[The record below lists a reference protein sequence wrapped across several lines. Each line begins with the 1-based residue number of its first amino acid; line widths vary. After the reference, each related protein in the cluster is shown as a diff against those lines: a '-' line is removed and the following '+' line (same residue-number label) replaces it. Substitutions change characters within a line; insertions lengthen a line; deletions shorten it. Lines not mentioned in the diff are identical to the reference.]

1 METGVFLMKPMFY
14 KRSLS
19 FLNVFGG
26 VACAAVF
33 LVLPSFAGGEN
44 TPRAYGTLTPEAAA
58 LVAEM
63 REQAKAYRPQTDHVG
78 LFARAQLK
86 YGAQRTDFL
95 HRWYERPLHQN
106 STWAETAEYGRILHP
121 EAWKKTT
128 ETVRLGKMDGLA
140 VCISQSS
147 RSEVIE
153 KSVMPGG
160 EMTILVELPYDYHD
174 TGIAAFLETAER
186 ALAMPNAYRID
197 GKVVLTRYP
206 VVKEAEL
213 DLCEKV
219 RKALTEKFGPDKF
232 IVIFY
237 VSAFERSLPAGPMT
251 VQSLEQ
257 AREHLRRCLR
267 KMDGLFMAGWEVYWP
282 RRYNAAFERE
292 VLVPLYQSVLAE
304 PEFAG
309 KKYLG
314 MPMSPGHENCYRW
327 SYSIDSQGTYTLA
340 ERMETMRALRPDFII
355 CCEWDEEN
363 ENTHFRPTIF
373 NGFVHQRLLRYYA
386 NVFAGRAPEVFP
398 GDDVAI
404 PNLVVSY
411 RKSLIAG
418 EPIEVE
424 VRNIPDG
431 TFKGQTFT
439 CSLNWTD
446 LAGKV
451 VKTYPV
457 ATLKADE
464 PGCAFFTSPVS
475 ELVVAN
481 RLLVPDFTV
490 RASDGAEFRGG
501 ADFWPLDLNASRAV
515 DTKWAKHA
523 LRERSNG
530 ITGELAVGEP
540 AADGV
545 RTITGRFSAP
555 QPVKSVEVLE
565 GPDTVFMFDP
575 TAKPIDNRVVIKLE
589 IQARHNAPKEY
600 ALKGNIR
607 FQQAPGVEILTR
619 PQRAITATADGWT
632 LKGAHY
638 NNWDINL
645 FASLPAAAVE
655 TAEIDVALAPTFQ
668 TRIKVKDVVAKD
680 VIGITGPGG
689 GNLVA
694 SRYLSQIAMPK
705 PCNVASGTFAFKLKP
720 VDKSGVLRLQ
730 IVDSDG
736 HVWRGAPRTFYRPSG
751 KMRTFHIFER
761 DEERVTSLT
770 MDVNRLDEPDYDFV
784 LTRGSVVWTDA
795 GRNLCGILG
804 GAATLVTG
812 FGEGETCYG
821 DSIARYITGKEPGIL
836 NTAPTPAEGPHGGP
850 ALRFGPSSYLML
862 PQQLVPKFAGFEI
875 TLDVKPDDAQGVQT
889 LVDSG
894 NAAYGLYLR
903 DGVPE
908 AFVFDTSNHARQRGA
923 NPRRVKGPALQVGG
937 WNHVQLIGDQKT
949 LRLVVNGVEGPV
961 VEHGGY
967 QLQARYT
974 CVGAANRGPNF
985 FRGCLANLKFYLR

>member
-1 METGVFLMKPMFY
+1 
-14 KRSLS
+14 
-19 FLNVFGG
+19 
-26 VACAAVF
+26 
-33 LVLPSFAGGEN
+33 
-44 TPRAYGTLTPEAAA
+44 
-58 LVAEM
+58 
-63 REQAKAYRPQTDHVG
+63 
-78 LFARAQLK
+78 
-86 YGAQRTDFL
+86 
-95 HRWYERPLHQN
+95 
-106 STWAETAEYGRILHP
+106 
-121 EAWKKTT
+121 
-128 ETVRLGKMDGLA
+128 
-140 VCISQSS
+140 
-147 RSEVIE
+147 
-153 KSVMPGG
+153 MPGG

-174 TGIAAFLETAER
+174 TGIAAFLETVER

-439 CSLNWTD
+439 CSRIGRIWRERS
-446 LAGKV
+446 
-451 VKTYPV
+451 KTYPV

-464 PGCAFFTSPVS
+464 LGAFFTSPVS
-475 ELVVAN
+475 EPGLRTVYWFQTLPCV
-481 RLLVPDFTV
+481 RL
-490 RASDGAEFRGG
+490 DGTEFCGG

-645 FASLPAAAVE
+645 FASLGSRRE
-655 TAEIDVALAPTFQ
+655 TAEIGGARADFPDTYHA
-668 TRIKVKDVVAKD
+668 KDVVAKD
-680 VIGITGPGG
+680 VIGTTDGG
-689 GNLVA
+689 GNL
-694 SRYLSQIAMPK
+694 RQ
-705 PCNVASGTFAFKLKP
+705 
-720 VDKSGVLRLQ
+720 
-730 IVDSDG
+730 
-736 HVWRGAPRTFYRPSG
+736 
-751 KMRTFHIFER
+751 
-761 DEERVTSLT
+761 
-770 MDVNRLDEPDYDFV
+770 
-784 LTRGSVVWTDA
+784 
-795 GRNLCGILG
+795 
-804 GAATLVTG
+804 AATVT
-812 FGEGETCYG
+812 
-821 DSIARYITGKEPGIL
+821 DR
-836 NTAPTPAEGPHGGP
+836 
-850 ALRFGPSSYLML
+850 
-862 PQQLVPKFAGFEI
+862 
-875 TLDVKPDDAQGVQT
+875 DAQAV
-889 LVDSG
+889 
-894 NAAYGLYLR
+894 
-903 DGVPE
+903 
-908 AFVFDTSNHARQRGA
+908 
-923 NPRRVKGPALQVGG
+923 
-937 WNHVQLIGDQKT
+937 
-949 LRLVVNGVEGPV
+949 
-961 VEHGGY
+961 
-967 QLQARYT
+967 
-974 CVGAANRGPNF
+974 
-985 FRGCLANLKFYLR
+985 